1 MWLYI
6 VYKWLKEGKEI
17 EGRNIFPVYHSKT
30 IMYYGLGEFFLY
42 FKKYKNKIQS
52 CFN

>member
-17 EGRNIFPVYHSKT
+17 EGRNIFSVYYSKI

-42 FKKYKNKIQS
+42 FKKYKNKI
-52 CFN
+52 